1 MSEPDYIE
9 AGRLLFAGPCEFIWG
24 ASKIDGLPPAT
35 LPEIAIAGRSN
46 VGKSSLDQR
55 ADRTQDAGAHVAHAR
70 AARRNSISSRWVEL
84 RLVDMPGWGYAAVG
98 KEKVASWTEL
108 LKSYLRGR
116 SVLLRVLVLV
126 DGRHGLKP
134 VDLEMLDLLRQVR
147 RLLRGRAHQKGSG
160 HGRGRGTAAH
170 RNTRCARSAP
180 GRLSGNPVYLG
191 PYVARAC
198 RTCAPPSRGSSP
210 SAGARIERL
219 ALSACLGPAT

>member
-1 MSEPDYIE
+1 VSEPDYIE

-46 VGKSSLDQR
+46 VGKSSLVNALTGR
-55 ADRTQDAGAHVAHAR
+55 KTLARMSRTPGRTQELNFFEMG
-70 AARRNSISSRWVEL
+70 EL

-134 VDLEMLDLLRQVR
+134 VDLEMLDLFDKSAVSYEVVLTKKDQVMDAAVEPRLIETRAALAARPAAYPEILFTSAHSGEGVPDLRASIARLIAER
-147 RLLRGRAHQKGSG
+147 R
-160 HGRGRGTAAH
+160 
-170 RNTRCARSAP
+170 
-180 GRLSGNPVYLG
+180 
-191 PYVARAC
+191 
-198 RTCAPPSRGSSP
+198 SSH
-210 SAGARIERL
+210 
-219 ALSACLGPAT
+219 

>member
-1 MSEPDYIE
+1 VSEPDYTE

-46 VGKSSLDQR
+46 VGKSSLVNALTGR
-55 ADRTQDAGAHVAHAR
+55 KTLARMSRTPGRTQELNFFEMG
-70 AARRNSISSRWVEL
+70 EL

-98 KEKVASWTEL
+98 KAKVASWTEL

-134 VDLEMLDLLRQVR
+134 VDLEMLDLFDKSAVSYEVVLTKKDQVMDAAVEPRLVEIRNALAARPAAYPEILFTSAHSGEGVPELRASIARLIAER
-147 RLLRGRAHQKGSG
+147 RTSH
-160 HGRGRGTAAH
+160 
-170 RNTRCARSAP
+170 
-180 GRLSGNPVYLG
+180 
-191 PYVARAC
+191 
-198 RTCAPPSRGSSP
+198 
-210 SAGARIERL
+210 
-219 ALSACLGPAT
+219 